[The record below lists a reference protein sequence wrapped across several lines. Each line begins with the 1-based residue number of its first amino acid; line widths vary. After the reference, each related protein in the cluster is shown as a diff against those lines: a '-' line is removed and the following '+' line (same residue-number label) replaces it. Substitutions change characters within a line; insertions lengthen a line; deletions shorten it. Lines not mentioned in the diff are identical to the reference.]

1 MSHVKS
7 QSVVL
12 LGIVWSGLM
21 LFPIIAM
28 GQAPLRLIDKLSW
41 RSEPIKIQ
49 KIRTAGVNVVEL
61 GKRFSAEDEW
71 LKGLTVTVENVS
83 TQAIARVELN
93 LTFPRAQGT
102 SAEVP
107 IYVMSMSYG
116 LDPSDPAY
124 AKSQIPAMPGE
135 TIEIKLLDAN
145 FPFIKPD
152 LARLGYPENVSHA
165 RLLVESV
172 TFLDGSTWAG
182 DQILFPD
189 PKNPTRKINPRF
201 YRENLSP
208 DPRLPDVMPGR
219 SELPRARFQPAN
231 FTINSPLNFFAEHLS
246 LRNLLTPQDE
256 SLPCNTV
263 FVGTQTHN
271 CGPEGSGC
279 FYIQNVFSSSIEL
292 LGRRDSRIQLTSVQ
306 CKKSDETVCNDS
318 VFSNF
323 VRVPC
328 GVRIAGT
335 CAAAADW
342 TTYPSTGCITGLIFG
357 GPCTRSD
364 AFQKRCASPTGYDSD
379 FCNCP
384 DGIDTSPIVIDVHG
398 TGFFMTDAIGGVPF
412 DILNDNVPVQLSWTA
427 PGSSNAFL
435 ALDRNANGKIDSG
448 AELFGNITPQP
459 TSTEANGFKALAEYD
474 KPENGGNDNGRI
486 DRRDAVFNQ
495 LRLWQDVNHNGL
507 SESSELSP
515 LSKFISAI
523 DLAYKESKRTDEN
536 GNRFRYR
543 AKVYDLAG
551 QQAGRWAWDVF
562 FKVL

>member
-1 MSHVKS
+1 MSHIKS

-93 LTFPRAQGT
+93 LAFPRVQGT

-107 IYVMSMSYG
+107 TYVVSMIYG
-116 LDPSDPAY
+116 LEPSDPAY
-124 AKSQIPAMPGE
+124 AGSQKPAMPGE
-135 TIEIKLLDAN
+135 TVEVKLLDAN
-145 FPFIKPD
+145 LPFIKKD
-152 LARLGYPENVSHA
+152 LASLGYPENVWHA
-165 RLLVESV
+165 QILVESV

-182 DQILFPD
+182 DKILFPD
-189 PKNPTRKINPRF
+189 PKNPARKIDPRF

-208 DPRLPDVMPGR
+208 DPRLPDAMPGR
-219 SELPRARFQPAN
+219 LELPRARFQPAN
-231 FTINSPLNFFAEHLS
+231 FTINSPLNFYAEHLS

-263 FVGTQTHN
+263 FVDTQTHN
-271 CGPEGSGC
+271 CGLEGSGC

-292 LGRRDSRIQLTSVQ
+292 LGRRDARTALSSAR
-306 CKKSDETVCNDS
+306 CKKSDGTVCNDS

-342 TTYPSTGCITGLIFG
+342 ATYPSTGCITGLIFG
-357 GPCTRSD
+357 GPCTRSN
-364 AFQKRCASPTGYDSD
+364 AFQNRCASPTGYDSD

-384 DGIDTSPIVIDVHG
+384 DGIDTSPIVIDVYG

-435 ALDRNANGKIDSG
+435 ALDRNANGTIDSG
-448 AELFGNITPQP
+448 AELFGNITPQRP
-459 TSTEANGFKALAEYD
+459 STDANGFKALAEYD
-474 KPENGGNDNGRI
+474 KPDNGGNDNGRI

-507 SESSELSP
+507 SEPSELSP
-515 LSKFISAI
+515 LGKFISTI